1 MVPAHVVQL
10 ERGAAERDVPLVVDD
25 LIGDDD
31 IVGLERGDAG
41 LGVPV
46 GDEGRAE
53 VLERLAARPRC
64 GRNGCGC
71 R

>member
-1 MVPAHVVQL
+1 MILADIVEL
-10 ERGAAERDVPLVVDD
+10 DCGATERDVPLGVNNLVGNDHV
-25 LIGDDD
+25 IG
-31 IVGLERGDAG
+31 LKRSNAG

-53 VLERLAARPRC
+53 VLEMACRQRC